1 MAWYDDILG
10 SGANI
15 FGASP
20 PSYLGGTPDATGQI
34 TGGLL
39 TSDEMDKLKQK
50 SLMQGLLSTGL
61 TYLAQ
66 PKNQRYN
73 SALPYL
79 AKAGLAGVQSAQG
92 VYDTATQ
99 DYMTKAKIEEMQAA
113 KTYSTQLLNDPRV
126 KGKPEL
132 EMMARKDPAKLFEY
146 LNPKKEYK
154 QVGNELVAVDPYSG
168 TTSSVYTG
176 KPTVTSPDIANLYA
190 FMDTLPQNDPRR
202 AKVQAEIDALPKKGQ
217 TNINNYPAGVITPNK
232 EGQNKLDETLLS
244 SGNRLMQINQI
255 QAKFKP
261 EYLTIG
267 GKGENTFLALK
278 DKFGAGTLDPK
289 DKLQLE
295 SYTQFK
301 QGASQQLNDYIR
313 SVTGATIGVDEADR
327 LMAATPNAG
336 SGIFDGDSPTQFKA
350 KLDNTIQQLKFA
362 EARAAY
368 IKKHGFTLGAAGT
381 PQLSDVP
388 MLMKNRE
395 QEIIQQYKLDTS
407 KDSDRK
413 TLKTQLAAEF
423 GLMQFSK

>member
-15 FGASP
+15 FGAAP
-20 PSYLGGTPDATGQI
+20 PSYLGGE
-34 TGGLL
+34 GGLL
-39 TSDEMDKLKQK
+39 SADEMDKLKQK

-66 PKNQRYN
+66 PKNQRYG

-99 DYMTKAKIEEMQAA
+99 DYMTKAKIEEMQAG

-132 EMMARKDPAKLFEY
+132 EMMARKDPSKLFEY

-154 QVGNELVAVDPYSG
+154 QAGNEVIAIDPYSG
-168 TTSSVYTG
+168 TATSVYTG
-176 KPTVTSPDIANLYA
+176 KPTTNSPEVANLYA
-190 FMDTLPQNDPRR
+190 YMDTLPEKDPRR
-202 AKVQAEIDALPKKGQ
+202 ASVQKIIDELPKKGS
-217 TNINNYPAGVITPNK
+217 TNINNYPAGTVPVGK
-232 EGQNKLDETLLS
+232 EGGNKLDETLLT

-289 DKLQLE
+289 DKIQLE

-313 SVTGATIGVDEADR
+313 SVTGATIGADEADR